1 MLFLFPARCKT
12 HHGGLG
18 PGLDGQIEASELM
31 NVLRHTYSGEFMR
44 TSDVSDGV
52 EACGVTSSGATSHAH
67 DEAEAL
73 LATAGSS
80 SSTMASAESILAAAE
95 ALIAAAVPD
104 LDGDGTNSF
113 SRNTATRNDQVAGRD
128 ERSFTNSTR
137 LAPT

>member
-1 MLFLFPARCKT
+1 MLFLFPVRCKT
-12 HHGGLG
+12 HRGGLG

-31 NVLRHTYSGEFMR
+31 NVLRHTYSGESMR

-52 EACGVTSSGATSHAH
+52 EACGVTSSGAFNATSHAH

-104 LDGDGTNSF
+104 LDGDGTTTS
-113 SRNTATRNDQVAGRD
+113 
-128 ERSFTNSTR
+128 
-137 LAPT
+137 